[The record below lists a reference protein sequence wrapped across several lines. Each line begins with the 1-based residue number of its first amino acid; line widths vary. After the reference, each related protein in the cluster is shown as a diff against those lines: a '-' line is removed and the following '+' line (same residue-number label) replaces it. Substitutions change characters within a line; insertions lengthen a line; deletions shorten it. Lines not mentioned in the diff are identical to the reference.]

1 MGREERVLE
10 GLSRVSILSCAG
22 KKTKDIS
29 AYKPLMISNPLGIE
43 S

>member
-22 KKTKDIS
+22 KKKITFDL
-29 AYKPLMISNPLGIE
+29 Y
-43 S
+43 